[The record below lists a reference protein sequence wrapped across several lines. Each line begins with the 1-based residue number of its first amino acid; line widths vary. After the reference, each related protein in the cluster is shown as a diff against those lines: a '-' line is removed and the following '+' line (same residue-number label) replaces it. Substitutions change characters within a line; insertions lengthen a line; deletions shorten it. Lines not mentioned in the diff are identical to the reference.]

1 MAAEGASREGFFF
14 LTKTGGEY
22 VSSSLDIVGDA
33 CDAWNCNG
41 HWEETPPMLRG
52 WHWWAIEF
60 HKPGTSRPLDIL
72 YRTSQPFWS
81 GQGSVFLTANP
92 LNWFSCFLA
101 SGSLFPLVLLGHS
114 VDTPIR
120 LTING
125 KGPKGNKSLSSRI
138 SQRHDA
144 SVLYLMAWDWKQT
157 LSRMSCFLQVWISFF
172 LRSLKASLIFPASS
186 TLHSFIC
193 AVVCWS
199 WLLTCSWE
207 SIVHISTP
215 LWVQWC
221 HVGSLKS
228 AKVFFF

>member
-1 MAAEGASREGFFF
+1 MPGTAMATEKRHHRCSEDGIDEPLNSTSQE
-14 LTKTGGEY
+14 
-22 VSSSLDIVGDA
+22 
-33 CDAWNCNG
+33 
-41 HWEETPPMLRG
+41 LRG
-52 WHWWAIEF
+52 LW
-60 HKPGTSRPLDIL
+60 TSYIGHRNPSDQVKVLCSWQQTL
-72 YRTSQPFWS
+72 LT
-81 GQGSVFLTANP
+81 GS
-92 LNWFSCFLA
+92 LA
-101 SGSLFPLVLLGHS
+101 SWPQAHSLSSLVLLGHS

-144 SVLYLMAWDWKQT
+144 SVLYLMAWDWNQT

-172 LRSLKASLIFPASS
+172 LRSLKPSLIFPASS

-215 LWVQWC
+215 LWVQWY

-228 AKVFFF
+228 AKVFVVFLINLNFGSSFMRSF